1 MRITMGMIANQYKTR
16 LNQSLQALSNANMRA
31 TNYRSFNKPSDDP
44 FAAAQTYQVRR
55 ETEMNLN
62 YQSNLG
68 NVQDSL
74 KTSESTVR
82 LVSDIVSNADS
93 TDVLGAVNGSMTEDT
108 RSAIVKELRSMRDSI
123 VSDMN
128 AKFSDQYLFGG
139 AGTGSPPFSV
149 DADGNLLYRGVN
161 VDTGVNTNG
170 ASATVTNNSSTQIDF
185 GSANAADLKGYSIV
199 VQTGTEGV
207 AVSGNTITVSLDSA
221 HATKGDLQDV
231 LRDSTKWSGDPIPAD
246 VDVSKI
252 NVSGTPTDAATVSK
266 SGAATQIS
274 DDGKSTVTN
283 NSSTQIN
290 FGKENAGK
298 LDDYSIV
305 VQTGT
310 EGVAVSGNTITVS
323 LDSAHSTKGD
333 LQRVLQDSTK
343 WSGDPIPDDVDVT
356 KITVAG
362 SADDAATVSP
372 SDGTPPTVQSS
383 QISDKVDLNDLA
395 NEKVYVDLGF
405 GLQFDG
411 DGNIV
416 PQSAYNTSLPGIS
429 IIGYGMNADGTPK
442 NVYSLMGK
450 IADLLDSDNVS
461 MDTIQPYLDSFR
473 QTESNITTQISD
485 IGAKEKFLTSTQT
498 HLEDTSGNLTEKD
511 NDVEFV
517 EPSDAIMDWMT
528 QQFCYQAAL
537 QMGTNILQP
546 TLMDFLK

>member
-55 ETEMNLN
+55 ETQLNQN

-82 LVSDIVSNADS
+82 LVSSIVSNADS

-429 IIGYGMNADGTPK
+429 IIGYGMNDDGTPK

-498 HLEDTSGNLTEKD
+498 HLEDTSDNLTEKD

>member
-139 AGTGSPPFSV
+139 AGTGSPPFSI

-170 ASATVTNNSSTQIDF
+170 ASA
-185 GSANAADLKGYSIV
+185 
-199 VQTGTEGV
+199 
-207 AVSGNTITVSLDSA
+207 
-221 HATKGDLQDV
+221 
-231 LRDSTKWSGDPIPAD
+231 
-246 VDVSKI
+246 
-252 NVSGTPTDAATVSK
+252 
-266 SGAATQIS
+266 
-274 DDGKSTVTN
+274 TVTN

-383 QISDKVDLNDLA
+383 QISDKVNLDDLA

-411 DGNIV
+411 DGKIV
-416 PQSAYNTSLPGIS
+416 PQSAYNSALPGIAFL
-429 IIGYGMNADGTPK
+429 GYGEENGIPK

-461 MDTIQPYLDSFR
+461 MDALQPYLDSFR

-498 HLEDTSGNLTEKD
+498 HLEDTSDNLTEKD

>member
-16 LNQSLQALSNANMRA
+16 LNQSLQALSNANIRA
-31 TNYRSFNKPSDDP
+31 TNYRSFNKPSDNP

-139 AGTGSPPFSV
+139 AGTGSPPFSI

-170 ASATVTNNSSTQIDF
+170 ASATVTN
-185 GSANAADLKGYSIV
+185 
-199 VQTGTEGV
+199 GT
-207 AVSGNTITVSLDSA
+207 
-221 HATKGDLQDV
+221 
-231 LRDSTKWSGDPIPAD
+231 
-246 VDVSKI
+246 
-252 NVSGTPTDAATVSK
+252 
-266 SGAATQIS
+266 
-274 DDGKSTVTN
+274 
-283 NSSTQIN
+283 SSTQIN
-290 FGKENAGK
+290 FGKENGGK
-298 LDDYSIV
+298 LNDYSIV
-305 VQTGT
+305 VQ
-310 EGVAVSGNTITVS
+310 SGGEDGITVS
-323 LDSAHSTKGD
+323 ADNVITVTLKPSVNEEGEEVPPTKKQ
-333 LQRVLQDSTK
+333 LQDVLQNKLKDAMTDAGKSTDETDGLDF
-343 WSGDPIPDDVDVT
+343 S
-356 KITVAG
+356 KITVTG
-362 SADDAATVSP
+362 DKNDAATATV
-372 SDGTPPTVQSS
+372 GTPDKIT
-383 QISDKVDLNDLA
+383 DKVNLDDLA

-498 HLEDTSGNLTEKD
+498 HLKDTSGNLTEKD

>member
-16 LNQSLQALSNANMRA
+16 LNQSLQALSNANIRA
-31 TNYRSFNKPSDDP
+31 TNYRSFNKPSDNP

-139 AGTGSPPFSV
+139 AGTGSPPFSI

-170 ASATVTNNSSTQIDF
+170 ASATVTN
-185 GSANAADLKGYSIV
+185 
-199 VQTGTEGV
+199 GT
-207 AVSGNTITVSLDSA
+207 
-221 HATKGDLQDV
+221 
-231 LRDSTKWSGDPIPAD
+231 
-246 VDVSKI
+246 
-252 NVSGTPTDAATVSK
+252 
-266 SGAATQIS
+266 
-274 DDGKSTVTN
+274 
-283 NSSTQIN
+283 SSTQIN

-429 IIGYGMNADGTPK
+429 IIGYGMNDDGTPK

-498 HLEDTSGNLTEKD
+498 HLKDTSGNLTEKD

>member
-55 ETEMNLN
+55 ETQLNQN

-82 LVSDIVSNADS
+82 LVSSIVSNADS

-139 AGTGSPPFSV
+139 AGTGSPPFSI

-170 ASATVTNNSSTQIDF
+170 ASAAVTN
-185 GSANAADLKGYSIV
+185 
-199 VQTGTEGV
+199 GT
-207 AVSGNTITVSLDSA
+207 
-221 HATKGDLQDV
+221 
-231 LRDSTKWSGDPIPAD
+231 
-246 VDVSKI
+246 
-252 NVSGTPTDAATVSK
+252 
-266 SGAATQIS
+266 
-274 DDGKSTVTN
+274 
-283 NSSTQIN
+283 SSTQIN

-298 LDDYSIV
+298 LNDYTISIT
-305 VQTGT
+305 TGAAD
-310 EGVAVSGNTITVS
+310 GVSVTGNTITVT
-323 LDSAHSTKGD
+323 LDSANATKGH
-333 LQRVLQDSTK
+333 LQDVLQDSTK
-343 WSGDPIPDDVDVT
+343 WSGDPIPAGVDVT

-362 SADDAATVSP
+362 NADDAATVGGAP
-372 SDGTPPTVQSS
+372 AGIT
-383 QISDKVDLNDLA
+383 DKVNLDDLA

-429 IIGYGMNADGTPK
+429 IIGYGMNDDGTPK

-498 HLEDTSGNLTEKD
+498 HLEDTSDNLTEKD